1 MEIHLEE
8 MEASLL
14 YRVIRNR
21 LSELSDEVRHNK
33 DSEVRDY
40 LKHKRR
46 ILNRVLDKFPE
57 IDEKAH
63 MKGYVQTD

>member
-1 MEIHLEE
+1 MDIHLEE

-33 DSEVRDY
+33 DSEVREY

-63 MKGYVQTD
+63 MKGYIQPD